1 MAGLV
6 VVLQLAGRDLALL
19 KGINTL
25 IDWAKRTDNTSVTI
39 AIATGSSI
47 GAHWSSYQASSYQAS
62 SYQASSYQ
70 ASSYQAHYILVNLP
84 LHTGSIIG
92 SRQ

>member
-1 MAGLV
+1 MV

-25 IDWAKRTDNTSVTI
+25 IDWAKWADNTSVTI

-47 GAHWSSYQASSYQAS
+47 GQVIERQ
-62 SYQASSYQ
+62 
-70 ASSYQAHYILVNLP
+70 V
-84 LHTGSIIG
+84 TKRIIYL
-92 SRQ
+92 

>member
-1 MAGLV
+1 MV
-6 VVLQLAGRDLALL
+6 VVSQLAGRDLALL

-25 IDWAKRTDNTSVTI
+25 IDWAKRADNTSVTI

-70 ASSYQAHYILVNLP
+70 AHYILVNLP

>member
-1 MAGLV
+1 MASLV
-6 VVLQLAGRDLALL
+6 VVSQLAGRDLALL

-25 IDWAKRTDNTSVTI
+25 VDWAKRADNTSVTI
-39 AIATGSSI
+39 TIATGSSI
-47 GAHWSSYQASSYQAS
+47 GAHWSSYQAS